1 MHMIT
6 PCDFRASEMLTD
18 KYVLTLLID
27 TAAVKLMSKITKIKM
42 SKNVRNNPS
51 QFTDINCMYSTV

>member
-6 PCDFRASEMLTD
+6 PYDFSASEMLTD

-27 TAAVKLMSKITKIKM
+27 TDAVKLMSKITNIKM
-42 SKNVRNNPS
+42 SKMSGTTPPS
-51 QFTDINCMYSTV
+51 LQI

>member
-27 TAAVKLMSKITKIKM
+27 TAAVKLITKIKM

>member
-6 PCDFRASEMLTD
+6 PYDFSASEMLTD

-27 TAAVKLMSKITKIKM
+27 TVAVKLMSKITKIKM
-42 SKNVRNNPS
+42 SGITPPS
-51 QFTDINCMYSTV
+51 LQI